1 MNEVENFKKQHLNT
15 YKNATKE
22 IINNNTISLVEGDI
36 LSLVKK
42 PPLDSMDSI
51 KTKLLSLA
59 KKEKIVLDTKELEN
73 IISTYRNNLS
83 KEIMHLVDVR
93 NLPLLDKIDSFEPSR
108 ETEIIKITK
117 KELEN
122 INKNIKKEIKKIVKD
137 SYEDILFKN
146 LDKLYVADEG
156 KKEVYENINKSFKKY
171 MNSNY
176 LKQLNDNI
184 SIKILVKDQTLMS
197 GVLEQGE
204 RYLFTKA
211 NSHIFDK

>member
-156 KKEVYENINKSFKKY
+156 KKEVYENINKNFKKY

>member
-1 MNEVENFKKQHLNT
+1 MDEIEKFKKQHLNT

-22 IINNNTISLVEGDI
+22 IIKNNTISLVEGDI
-36 LSLVKK
+36 ISLVKK
-42 PPLDSMDSI
+42 PPLDSMDLI

-73 IISTYRNNLS
+73 IISNYRNTLS
-83 KEIMHLVDVR
+83 KKIINLVDIR
-93 NLPLLDKIDSFEPSR
+93 NNPLLNKIDSFEPSR

-122 INKNIKKEIKKIVKD
+122 INKNMKKEIKKIVKD

-146 LDKLYVADEG
+146 LDKLYVGDE
-156 KKEVYENINKSFKKY
+156 KSDIYENINKNFKKY